1 MKRLFSFS
9 FAVIFAVSL
18 FADNVLPKSF
28 LGLTIGKTPKS
39 EVQAIMR
46 SQGFELIDQQDV
58 NATTAQYQFSG
69 TYKHEGVEFHT
80 IITSFL
86 SDTLFIFCPQD
97 SCGADKVPGL
107 ANTLQ
112 TNLEKKYGA
121 LETAD
126 STLLFMMLKDSAD
139 HYGVETWSRM
149 DDHTMLISMKSEAKI
164 TCMYVDRDL
173 YFNMMMKGLMQL
185 SEALNEL
192 PDYKEENKVYGVAGV
207 KFGDDMATVK
217 RVIAPKSEKLTDSDS
232 HTLTYYKTKIGGS
245 TYDFATFY
253 FMQGKGL
260 VSVNL
265 QNAFY
270 SWKKE
275 EAEMAYEGIISQFK
289 RRYSNFQ
296 VRQDERDEKMCTCGA
311 YIDGYDYPPIIIT
324 FQKSLSKGGDIMYY
338 VMVSYYEMRKANL
351 YDDEI

>member
-1 MKRLFSFS
+1 MKRVILISL
-9 FAVIFAVSL
+9 VTIFASSL
-18 FADNVLPKSF
+18 YAENVLPQKF

-39 EVQAIMR
+39 EVSTILK
-46 SQGFELIDQQDV
+46 SQGFELVTQQDV
-58 NATTAQYQFSG
+58 NETTAQYIYSG
-69 TYKHEGVEFHT
+69 TYMHEGVEFHT
-80 IITSFL
+80 IVTSFL

-97 SCGADKVPGL
+97 SCGADKVSAV
-107 ANTLQ
+107 ANTLH

-126 STLLFMMLKDSAD
+126 STFLFMMLKDSAD
-139 HYGVETWSRM
+139 HYGVQTWSRM
-149 DDHTMLISMKSEAKI
+149 DDHTMLITMKSEEKI

-173 YFNMMMKGLMQL
+173 YFNMMMKGLMLL
-185 SEALNEL
+185 SEALNDL

-207 KFGDDMATVK
+207 KFGDDMATIRK
-217 RVIAPKSEKLTDSDS
+217 VIAPKSEKLSDSDA

-245 TYDFATFY
+245 TYDFSTFY

-265 QNAFY
+265 RNAFY
-270 SWKKE
+270 SWRKE
-275 EAEMAYEGIISQFK
+275 EAEMAYESIVSQFK
-289 RRYSNFQ
+289 RKYSNFR

-311 YIDGYDYPPIIIT
+311 FIDGYDYPPIIIT

>member
-1 MKRLFSFS
+1 
-9 FAVIFAVSL
+9 
-18 FADNVLPKSF
+18 
-28 LGLTIGKTPKS
+28 
-39 EVQAIMR
+39 
-46 SQGFELIDQQDV
+46 
-58 NATTAQYQFSG
+58 
-69 TYKHEGVEFHT
+69 
-80 IITSFL
+80 
-86 SDTLFIFCPQD
+86 
-97 SCGADKVPGL
+97 
-107 ANTLQ
+107 
-112 TNLEKKYGA
+112 
-121 LETAD
+121 
-126 STLLFMMLKDSAD
+126 
-139 HYGVETWSRM
+139 
-149 DDHTMLISMKSEAKI
+149 
-164 TCMYVDRDL
+164 
-173 YFNMMMKGLMQL
+173 
-185 SEALNEL
+185 
-192 PDYKEENKVYGVAGV
+192 
-207 KFGDDMATVK
+207 MATVK

>member
-1 MKRLFSFS
+1 MKRFLIFSL
-9 FAVIFAVSL
+9 AAIFASSL
-18 FADNVLPKSF
+18 FAQNVLPQTF

-39 EVQAIMR
+39 EVSPILK
-46 SQGFELIDQQDV
+46 SQGFELVAQEDV
-58 NATTAQYQFSG
+58 NATIAKYIFSG

-80 IITSFL
+80 IATSFL
-86 SDTLFIFCPQD
+86 SDTLFIFCLQD
-97 SCGADKVPGL
+97 SCGADRVAEVSG
-107 ANTLQ
+107 TLQ
-112 TNLEKKYGA
+112 TNLEKKYGR

-139 HYGVETWSRM
+139 RCGVETWSRM
-149 DDHTMLISMKSEAKI
+149 DEHTMLISIKSEAKV
-164 TCMYVDRDL
+164 TCMYVDWDL
-173 YFNMMMKGLMQL
+173 YFNMMMKSLMQL
-185 SEALNEL
+185 SEALNDL

-207 KFGDDMATVK
+207 KFGDDMATVR
-217 RVIAPKSEKLTDSDS
+217 RVIAAKSDKLTDSDA
-232 HTLTYYKTKIGGS
+232 HTLTYYKTEIGGS

-253 FMQGKGL
+253 FIQGKGL

-270 SWKKE
+270 SWRKE

-289 RRYSNFQ
+289 RKYSNFQ